1 MKTCTICGIEK
12 PFDQYTKKS
21 RNKDGLMAMCR
32 DCSLPRRRDQYKENP
47 EQQRQG
53 VYNRRAVVTERVM
66 EIKINTPCFD
76 CGKYY
81 PSYVMDFDHVR
92 GTKKSGVSSLV
103 SINAPWEEIQ
113 EEIDKCE
120 LVCANCHRER
130 TFKRKGV
137 SQLDYYH
144 EDYDID

>member
-1 MKTCTICGIEK
+1 LKTCTLCEVEK
-12 PFDQYTKKS
+12 PYDQYTKKR

-32 DCSLPRRRDQYKENP
+32 ECSLPRRRQQYEENP
-47 EQQRQG
+47 ETQRQA
-53 VYNRRAVVTERVM
+53 VYNRRSDVAGRVM
-66 EIKINTPCFD
+66 QLKIETPCFD
-76 CGKYY
+76 CDKYY

-92 GTKKSGVSSLV
+92 GVKKSGVSKLV
-103 SINAPWEEIQ
+103 AKNSPWEEIQ

-130 TFKRKGV
+130 TFRRKGV

-144 EDYDID
+144 EDY